1 MSSLKP
7 AQKRRRK
14 NDDTRRYAAHYL
26 RQLGNNGK
34 ISSYNSVGLGFEYGS
49 RNLSSPSKKLC
60 LATDKSLV
68 TDTDVDPTTVEKDTE
83 DEKEICEE
91 CTQII
96 PDQCDKCNQY
106 IREVNDE
113 IEKCG
118 SCEQELN
125 RATAKKSCSGTILKD
140 GSFRPN
146 CEVCKRPCVTCP
158 KCAEE
163 FDLDESEE
171 EDDDSKE
178 SEEEDDDSNE
188 KQSKHSGAGTNE
200 KKGRF
205 SHLKDNF

>member
-1 MSSLKP
+1 MSSLNP
-7 AQKRRRK
+7 ARKRRRK
-14 NDDTRRYAAHYL
+14 NDGTRRYVALYL
-26 RQLGNNGK
+26 GQLGHNGISPLGHNRN
-34 ISSYNSVGLGFEYGS
+34 ISSYNTVGFGNELGS
-49 RNLSSPSKKLC
+49 RNLSSPSNKIC
-60 LATDKSLV
+60 LATDKSLL
-68 TDTDVDPTTVEKDTE
+68 TDTDVDTTTVEKDTE

-125 RATAKKSCSGTILKD
+125 RATDKKSFSGTILKD

-146 CEVCKRPCVTCP
+146 CQVCKRPCVTCP

-163 FDLDESEE
+163 FELDEGEE

-178 SEEEDDDSNE
+178 
-188 KQSKHSGAGTNE
+188 KQSKQSGAGTNK